1 MDILP
6 ISDTPQIFTAC
17 GKETR
22 SSFRML
28 RHGLEVEACVSS
40 DFPGIPNADW
50 TTKREDGKLY
60 TSFLCHIHMLD
71 P

>member
-22 SSFRML
+22 SSFKML
-28 RHGLEVEACVSS
+28 RHGLEVEECVSG

-60 TSFLCHIHMLD
+60 TPFSCHIHTLN